1 MSHMKQIGGTRE
13 VKGTSIS
20 KKLRELALTAVG
32 TTALLYYV
40 YNNWAI
46 LKDHFNVA
54 SKPIRNMLCGVLN
67 QAGGVQT
74 LRGESA

>member
-40 YNNWAI
+40 YNNWAT
-46 LKDHFNVA
+46 LKDHFNIA
-54 SKPIRNMLCGVLN
+54 SKPIRNMLCGILN
-67 QAGGVQT
+67 QAGAVQT
-74 LRGESA
+74 LRGGSA